1 MRSAE
6 VLALAASRPP
16 TLGAG
21 RLISVDGPAG
31 SGKTTLA
38 AELAADS
45 GAALIQ
51 LDQLYDGWGGLPGIG
66 TTLDRLL
73 RPLALG
79 RPGTYRRYDWHAGAF
94 ADTVTVAPTELLVLE
109 GVGSGSAA
117 IADLVTVLVWLDAA
131 PDVRKR
137 RALDRDGDSFAQ
149 QWDQWAANEATH
161 FAVEET
167 RQRAD
172 VHIVTG

>member
-6 VLALAASRPP
+6 VLALAASRAP

-38 AELAADS
+38 AELAAGS
-45 GAALIQ
+45 GAALIH

-66 TTLDRLL
+66 STLDRLL

-79 RPGTYRRYDWHAGAF
+79 RPGTWRRYDWHAGAF
-94 ADTVTVAPTELLVLE
+94 AETVTVEPTELLVLE

-117 IADLVTVLVWLDAA
+117 IADLVTVLVWLDA
-131 PDVRKR
+131 PPGVRKR
-137 RALDRDGDSFAQ
+137 RALDRDGETFAPH
-149 QWDQWAANEATH
+149 WDRWTAGETTH
-161 FAVEET
+161 FAAEQT

-172 VHIVTG
+172 VRIVTG

>member
-6 VLALAASRPP
+6 VLALAESRPP

-38 AELAADS
+38 AELAAGS
-45 GAALIQ
+45 GATLVH

-66 TTLDRLL
+66 ATLDRLL

-131 PDVRKR
+131 PDERKR

-149 QWDQWAANEATH
+149 QWEAWAEAEASH
-161 FAVEET
+161 FAREET
-167 RQRAD
+167 RERAD
-172 VHIVTG
+172 VRLATE